1 MSRIPRSRRM
11 TGLRHEVLALY
22 RRALRVARALPAV
35 PSVARKLRYNA
46 RELILLRRREPSVTR
61 VRRLLREGSDALD
74 VFELLAA
81 DRALLAAISR
91 KPGAQ

>member
-1 MSRIPRSRRM
+1 
-11 TGLRHEVLALY
+11 
-22 RRALRVARALPAV
+22 
-35 PSVARKLRYNA
+35 
-46 RELILLRRREPSVTR
+46 

-81 DRALLAAISR
+81 DPALLAAISR